1 MEALQVLVDEAA
13 GPRLPLPPGLELLY
27 GGELK
32 MAVERLYA
40 NFVISIDGVVAL
52 GDRAISSGP
61 ALSGRS
67 EADRFVMGLLR
78 AVAGAVLIGG
88 GTLRDDPGHLWTAD
102 YIFPAGSS
110 DFARLRRA
118 LGLDERPQ
126 LVVVTGSGSID
137 PSERAL
143 DQGALVLTTEAGA
156 ARLRGRLPERC
167 RVQVLGDDFTIL
179 QALAAVRAEG
189 HRRILSEGG
198 PQILTQ
204 LVATGSLDELFVTL
218 SPVLAGRADQI
229 RRLGLLEGLALPPQR
244 LRWVRLLSARRHQ
257 AHLLLRYGLTDSFR
271 RSGPE

>member
-1 MEALQVLVDEAA
+1 
-13 GPRLPLPPGLELLY
+13 
-27 GGELK
+27 

-61 ALSGRS
+61 ALSGRN

-118 LGLDERPQ
+118 LGLDERPE

-167 RVQVLGDDFTIL
+167 RVQPLGDDFTIL

-257 AHLLLRYGLTDSFR
+257 AHLLLRYGLTDSF
-271 RSGPE
+271 